1 MNKFYFSAKIQQEYS
16 DIIREKVLSLGVPQ
30 ENIVL
35 KREGCKLLYMGI
47 YIKFNNKD
55 TYERFISLQL
65 PGVVETW

>member
-35 KREGCKLLYMGI
+35 KREGFKLLYMGI
-47 YIKFNNKD
+47 YIKFDNKD
-55 TYERFISLQL
+55 IYERFISLQL
-65 PGVVETW
+65 PGIVETW